1 MRWFPG
7 VQYSVVHSFR
17 PYSRKL
23 FRCAASR
30 DVKLEVAK
38 WKKTS
43 GLNRRGSRGSPPG

>member
-23 FRCAASR
+23 FRSAASR

-38 WKKTS
+38 WKKTH
-43 GLNRRGSRGSPPG
+43 RRGSRGSPPG